1 MSESAGVSAVPGLP
15 ARVADPAA
23 LVGMLT
29 EVAQQAGEY
38 LRTVFGAPVDVEAKN
53 GRSDLVTVHD
63 RIVEQD
69 IRRRLEVFLPG
80 VTVVGEE
87 EGVSGGDGE
96 LVCYVDPIDGTSNF
110 ASGVPFYCVS
120 LALVRAG
127 RIVAGVVHDPER
139 AETFT
144 ATGAGS
150 WLNGRPITATG
161 AERDDEALLIASW
174 PYERTIVDQAE
185 LTTHEAA
192 LASYRT
198 VRRMGSA
205 ALGLAYVAAGRAD
218 VTSELIAKPWDVAA
232 GFLLV
237 TSAGGRVTRP
247 PAAGGDPPWYA
258 PRYIAHGPRFDVLGS
273 AIRPILGDDP
283 VVDASRA

>member
-1 MSESAGVSAVPGLP
+1 MSESAGVSAVPELP
-15 ARVADPAA
+15 ARVPDPAA
-23 LVGMLT
+23 LAKMLT
-29 EVAQQAGEY
+29 EIAQQAGEY
-38 LRTVFGAPVDVEAKN
+38 LRNVFGVPVDVEAKD
-53 GRSDLVTVHD
+53 GRSDLVTAHD

-69 IRRRLEVFLPG
+69 IRRRLEVVLPE

-87 EGVSGGDGE
+87 EGVSGGHGD

-120 LALVRAG
+120 LALVCAG

-144 ATGAGS
+144 ATDTGS
-150 WLNGRPITATG
+150 WLNGRPITATEV
-161 AERDDEALLIASW
+161 ERDEEALLVASW
-174 PYERTIVDQAE
+174 PYERTVVDQAE

-198 VRRMGSA
+198 VRRLGSA

-247 PAAGGDPPWYA
+247 PAAAGDPPWYA
-258 PRYIAHGPRFDVLGS
+258 PRYIAHGPNFDVLGS
-273 AIRPILGDDP
+273 AIRPILGHP
-283 VVDASRA
+283 VVSLSGG